1 MPEGPL
7 EEKGSATWLGWE
19 KKLREGVILTVLA
32 IASVVVGVYLVI
44 ARPEPSGIVLLGFI
58 ALSLII
64 SSIRSFGEYFQ
75 KKAVRDV
82 RDVLERVDAEIQNRR
97 KAGGAGLED
106 AEQVIGEALKD
117 AVRKLDPQQAKRL
130 IRQRVKS
137 SLTNDEGFRASVPDI
152 LVRYLQP
159 LPRNVIRLVNRFKLN
174 TNLAYERELL
184 TTAPQVMI
192 PQIAKW
198 MVLCERWPQLVK
210 SLSAQS
216 DKMEELESDAETWK
230 TTQRKYKAVSAQKP
244 PTADRTQLLLALN
257 NVQAAVA
264 AFAERIKVLS
274 PDYEGDADLLECCAS
289 EPKLG
294 PVLSRLVHF
303 GDVGGEAGR
312 GTLPA
317 QA

>member
-1 MPEGPL
+1 MAL
-7 EEKGSATWLGWE
+7 DKD
-19 KKLREGVILTVLA
+19 LR
-32 IASVVVGVYLVI
+32 VG
-44 ARPEPSGIVLLGFI
+44 I
-58 ALSLII
+58 ALSVMGLGILGGGVYVGVVRGDAAMI
-64 SSIRSFGEYFQ
+64 LTASVMALGVFFSAFQSFREYFQ
-75 KKAVRDV
+75 KKAV

-97 KAGGAGLED
+97 KEGGASLVA
-106 AEQVIGEALKD
+106 AEEVIGEALKD
-117 AVRKLDPQQAKRL
+117 VVREIDPGLAKRL
-130 IRQRVKS
+130 IRQRLKS
-137 SLTNDEGFRASVPDI
+137 SLKDDEGFRASVPDI

-174 TNLAYERELL
+174 TNLAYERKLL
-184 TTAPQVMI
+184 TSEPRVSI

-210 SLSAQS
+210 SLSAQPEGM
-216 DKMEELESDAETWK
+216 KVLESDAQTWK
-230 TTQRKYKAVSAQKP
+230 TVREKLDAFREPKP
-244 PTADRTQLLLALN
+244 PASDRKQLVAASE
-257 NVQAAVA
+257 NVRAAVA
-264 AFAERIKVLS
+264 AFAEPIKVMS
-274 PDYEGDADLLECCAS
+274 PSYAGDADLLEFCAS